1 MEGHPTITR
10 GHVRIASAILTT
22 TGAIYAYRAFHLS
35 LGDPPGTG
43 VGIIPIAI
51 GVRWV
56 AFGLYVT
63 LRAPDIQ
70 VRDGEVGSWPCSE
83 MTRRLLLA
91 IGLCLG
97 FIVVLPFLGMVV
109 SSGFFLV
116 LIGRLAGAPWGKSL
130 LASIVLPVVFWLI
143 FVKLLQVSLPEGSLF
158 EFVFRG

>member
-1 MEGHPTITR
+1 MERHPTITR
-10 GHVRIASAILTT
+10 GHVRIASAILTII
-22 TGAIYAYRAFHLS
+22 GAIYAYRAFYLS

-43 VGIIPIAI
+43 VGITPIAI
-51 GVRWV
+51 GVLWV

-70 VRDGEVGSWPCSE
+70 VRDGEVGSWPGRE

-91 IGLCLG
+91 IGLCFG

-109 SSGFFLV
+109 TSGLFLV

-130 LASIVLPVVFWLI
+130 LTGIVLPMVFWLI

-158 EFVFRG
+158 EFVFRS